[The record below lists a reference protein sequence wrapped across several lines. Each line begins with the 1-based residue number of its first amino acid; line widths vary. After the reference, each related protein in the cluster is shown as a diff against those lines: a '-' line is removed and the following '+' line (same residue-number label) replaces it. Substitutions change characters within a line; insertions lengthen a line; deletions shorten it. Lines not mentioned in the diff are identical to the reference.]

1 MRTIILASASPRRHA
16 LLKRLSL
23 PFQVRIAEVDEQ
35 PLPGEIPEQT
45 VRRLSRLKATV
56 VARGLS
62 GASDAGDECVIIAAD
77 TLVVLDGQVLGK
89 PRDADEALAILRRL
103 QGRAHQVV
111 SGLTVLETPANRM
124 LTATVTSVV
133 WMRDYAEAEIAAYVA
148 TGDPLDK
155 AGAYAVQHG
164 DFRPVERVD
173 GCPLNVMGLALC
185 RLDEMLRRLGAL
197 VHATPAQDCKPPQHC
212 ELAAEFIP

>member
-1 MRTIILASASPRRHA
+1 MPTIILASASPRRHE
-16 LLKRLSL
+16 LLKRLKL
-23 PFQVRIAEVDEQ
+23 PFHVHAAGVDEQ
-35 PLPGEIPEQT
+35 PLPGETPEQM
-45 VRRLSRLKATV
+45 VRRLSHLKATTV
-56 VARGLS
+56 GWELS
-62 GASDAGDECVIIAAD
+62 AAGDDCVIIAAD

-103 QGRAHQVV
+103 RGRAHQVV
-111 SGLTVLETPANRM
+111 SGLTVLEMPTNRV
-124 LTATVTSVV
+124 LTETVTSVV
-133 WMRDYAEAEIAAYVA
+133 WMRDYREVEMAAYVA

-155 AGAYAVQHG
+155 AGAYAVQHA
-164 DFRPVERVD
+164 DFRPVERVE

-197 VHATPAQDCKPPQHC
+197 VHPTPAQGCEPPQRC